1 MEFDDMEIQEGENSE
16 CSDEDGET
24 DEDEMDDES
33 SGEEDEMDDES
44 SGEEDEMEDLEDGL
58 DVSSKLGQTFGSVKE
73 ARDVVNLYGIEGG
86 YRLRFVK
93 NESSRLRVVCLN
105 SKSCPFLFYC
115 SKIGND
121 GGMAVKTL
129 ILEHSCYK
137 QWTVPSM
144 TQTWLANHFKSR
156 VYKDTKF
163 TAKQMQED
171 IKINF
176 KLHVSLFKCKRAR
189 KLIMTELNGSVIN
202 EFKMLEAY
210 IQILKEKNPGSRC
223 ELQLSKEAAERG
235 ARVFRRL
242 FVMLDACKRNWLIGC
257 RPIICLDGC
266 HLKSLSGGV
275 LLTAVGKDAN
285 DQIMPLAWA
294 VVSKENKVNWT
305 WFMSLMKAEL
315 ELKDGESVTII
326 SDMQKGLINVV
337 ELILPQ
343 AEHRWCARHIY
354 ANWSKNWRGPELKK
368 RFWICAWSSYEEE
381 FKENLTKLGE
391 IKKKAADELM
401 SLLEARSKPIV
412 SMLEDIRV
420 LVMNRFRDRKRMSM
434 TWKREWS
441 PAAMKVFMAAREDST
456 ICQVLWNGD
465 NGYEIGEG
473 LEKHTVLLDRMQCTC
488 RIWGLRGIPCQ
499 HAIAAMYH
507 SKMNPE
513 SKIAHWY
520 HKDTYENSY
529 VHTIQPVPGVKFYK
543 IKAHAPIEPPA
554 VEKKIGRPK
563 KVRVRASNESRQKA
577 HKLSRIGQPGMP
589 SARVVSLGDVST
601 QESSDPGVRFPIPDE
616 RECKRKYKDI
626 GKNKSTK
633 LPFKPPGLRWKGKNS
648 VTAAALVDEAVAK
661 RTRLSKAKSSQSSGI
676 SNVYD

>member
-1 MEFDDMEIQEGENSE
+1 
-16 CSDEDGET
+16 
-24 DEDEMDDES
+24 
-33 SGEEDEMDDES
+33 
-44 SGEEDEMEDLEDGL
+44 
-58 DVSSKLGQTFGSVKE
+58 
-73 ARDVVNLYGIEGG
+73 
-86 YRLRFVK
+86 
-93 NESSRLRVVCLN
+93 
-105 SKSCPFLFYC
+105 
-115 SKIGND
+115 
-121 GGMAVKTL
+121 
-129 ILEHSCYK
+129 
-137 QWTVPSM
+137 M

-326 SDMQKGLINVV
+326 SDMQKGLINAV
-337 ELILPQ
+337 ELILSQ
-343 AEHRWCARHIY
+343 AEHRC
-354 ANWSKNWRGPELKK
+354 
-368 RFWICAWSSYEEE
+368 SYEEE

-412 SMLEDIRV
+412 RMLEDIRV

-434 TWKREWS
+434 TWKGEWS

-488 RIWGLRGIPCQ
+488 RIWGLCGIPCQ

-529 VHTIQPVPGVKFYK
+529 AHTIQPVPGVKFYK
-543 IKAHAPIEPPA
+543 IEAHAPIEPPA
-554 VEKKIGRPK
+554 VEKKNGRPK

-577 HKLSRIGQPGMP
+577 HKLSRIGQVQLCSQCKSTGHKKNHCPNASTEGGSVASTSKATKKGNAGLGVHVNLETGKTTINPGMP

-626 GKNKSTK
+626 GKNKSTN

-648 VTAAALVDEAVAK
+648 VTTAALVDEGVAK
-661 RTRLSKAKSSQSSGI
+661 RTRLSKAKSSQISGI
-676 SNVYD
+676 SNVYDLES